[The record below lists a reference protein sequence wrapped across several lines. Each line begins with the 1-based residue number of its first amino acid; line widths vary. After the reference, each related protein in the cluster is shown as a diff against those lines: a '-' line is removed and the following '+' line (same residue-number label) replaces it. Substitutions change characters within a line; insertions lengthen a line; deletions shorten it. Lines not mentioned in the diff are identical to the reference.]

1 MQKFKDIPA
10 SEKNNWSLKKIK
22 SVGHYI
28 FVVNLANKNF
38 HNHKLLFLPACSLKS
53 VKLVTKRML
62 YFDRSLSCFWPVL
75 NQFTYTWV
83 SRRLDSTF
91 SDIIIRYPS
100 VGLLVRSSRWPI
112 TLYLKRLKTD
122 IAAVY
127 PAFFSFF
134 EGEKTWV
141 DWGRLIAPN
150 DLSDRKLVRGLRKM
164 NFWR

>member
-1 MQKFKDIPA
+1 MCSLRAQICPLEPKIWLLRPLTIRIMH
-10 SEKNNWSLKKIK
+10 SWSCPP
-22 SVGHYI
+22 VGHYI

-38 HNHKLLFLPACSLKS
+38 HNHKLLSLPACSC
-53 VKLVTKRML
+53 
-62 YFDRSLSCFWPVL
+62 RSLSCFWPVL

-91 SDIIIRYPS
+91 SDITIWYPS

-127 PAFFSFF
+127 PVFFSFLK
-134 EGEKTWV
+134 GK
-141 DWGRLIAPN
+141 
-150 DLSDRKLVRGLRKM
+150 KRGLTEVAWLLPMTFQIASLSVGWER
-164 NFWR
+164 WISDERS